1 MALEEGKTYL
11 PGTASLLQEI
21 DKKLLVVLRDGRTLI
36 GFLRSVDQFAN
47 LLLQGT
53 VERIYVGKEYG
64 DIPRGVYL
72 VRGENVALY
81 GELDADLEAKKL
93 LTEVSVEDILEAQR
107 LQQSKIDAEKKRKD
121 ILLSKKGL
129 RQTDNMDDVYL

>member
-21 DKKLLVVLRDGRTLI
+21 DKKLLVVLRDGKTLI

-72 VRGENVALY
+72 VRGENVSLY
-81 GELDADLEAKKL
+81 GELDSDLEAKQL

-107 LQQSKIDAEKKRKD
+107 LQQAKVDAVKKKKD
-121 ILLSKKGL
+121 RLLSKKGL
-129 RQTDNMDDVYL
+129 RQADNADDFFS